1 MTETMIEYNSLQ
13 QSTLGRFLCH
23 GGNLRVRNS
32 ITIVKG
38 FALLFGAVLMLG
50 ISSCSI
56 RNNFEGQPVPGSTKV
71 PPLKLSLAVMSDRS
85 LSFVYPPIY
94 SLSDFEEVMNP
105 GLAETL
111 RNGFDPGFKRVMIVE
126 SESDAA
132 EMDLLATPTI
142 EVADPMTLTVT
153 FTEPRSGRE
162 IAKISSSRG
171 LDGHAFGTYSH
182 LGTDVMLF
190 AAVLV
195 VPPLDPVIAQQIR
208 KHSAQ
213 RFNAMFTPAVVEMVS
228 DIAQRT
234 LRDSALAS
242 FSRSATFR

>member
-1 MTETMIEYNSLQ
+1 M
-13 QSTLGRFLCH
+13 
-23 GGNLRVRNS
+23 RNS

-56 RNNFEGQPVPGSTKV
+56 RNNFEGQPVPGPTRV

-111 RNGFDPGFKRVMIVE
+111 RNGFDPGFQRVTIVE
-126 SESDAA
+126 SESAAA
-132 EMDLLATPTI
+132 EMDLLATPAI

-171 LDGHAFGTYSH
+171 LDGDAFGTYSH
-182 LGTDVMLF
+182 LGTDVILF

-195 VPPLDPVIAQQIR
+195 VPPLDPVIAHQIR

-242 FSRSATFR
+242 FSRSATIR